1 MVAVITFLKDN
12 CIRKN
17 MSRGQPQT
25 RSQSVRRILERCQNS
40 RNSDDAIIID
50 DDTETADVVRID
62 NPNTYQGS
70 KNAKTTRLSYAP
82 GGVIYIDDE
91 EEDPINSSTT
101 VSNQFTET
109 FSSLSLSENSDGDSY
124 FMFVRNGNVCCDHT
138 GPSRNSH
145 AVDLDSENSMTQSTS
160 PKSNTDECDEFDCS
174 SSDCEIMEDHSGIIR
189 EQWEKAASRKKESC
203 QFASTDQAGAP
214 DSTFYTE
221 NPSHGPS
228 IHDADVANCFE
239 RMPSNYFEEMLAGSS
254 NCVEQDP
261 SVKIDST
268 YKNEDFHF
276 KATDNISVAQSYP
289 SSHIPNIKPGNWRE
303 SNDSNLEE
311 CPKTAHSMDDG
322 RSFLNNDVPPST
334 KYSFFP
340 CQNFGKTKFFDKEE
354 LSTRRSYTYFKW
366 DGKHVAENNDLCSD
380 KVEHKL
386 DEDSFGAEAKHEMV
400 VEREA
405 TDVKESKKRDF
416 EESLPFCTQQH
427 EEQPIKTQ
435 SSTFYGDMDYKI
447 TNKEDE
453 IFVTTDIRF
462 TSHELD
468 DMPHGI
474 ESLICDRERHKK
486 TDEYKR
492 AVEEEW
498 ASRQQQLQIQVVF
511 IIYSYWIFSY

>member
-1 MVAVITFLKDN
+1 
-12 CIRKN
+12 

-25 RSQSVRRILERCQNS
+25 RGQSVRTILERCQNR

-50 DDTETADVVRID
+50 DDTENADVVQID
-62 NPNTYQGS
+62 DANTYQGS

-91 EEDPINSSTT
+91 EEDPRNSSTDTT
-101 VSNQFTET
+101 VSNQFAET
-109 FSSLSLSENSDGDSY
+109 FCSLSLSENSDGDSY
-124 FMFVRNGNVCCDHT
+124 FMFVRNGNVCCDHS
-138 GPSRNSH
+138 GPSRNCH
-145 AVDLDSENSMTQSTS
+145 AVDLDLENSMTPSTS
-160 PKSNTDECDEFDCS
+160 PKSDTDECDEFDCS

-189 EQWEKAASRKKESC
+189 EQWEKAALRKKESC
-203 QFASTDQAGAP
+203 RFASTDQAVAP

-221 NPSHGPS
+221 NPSHGS
-228 IHDADVANCFE
+228 SLHDTNVANSFE
-239 RMPSNYFEEMLAGSS
+239 RMPSNYFEEVLAGSS

-261 SVKIDST
+261 SAKIDST

-276 KATDNISVAQSYP
+276 KPTDNISVAQSC
-289 SSHIPNIKPGNWRE
+289 SSSRIPFIKPGNWRDAD
-303 SNDSNLEE
+303 DSNLEE
-311 CPKTAHSMDDG
+311 CPKEAHSMDDG
-322 RSFLNNDVPPST
+322 LSFLNNDAPPST

-354 LSTRRSYTYFKW
+354 LSTRRSYRYFKW
-366 DGKHVAENNDLCSD
+366 DEKHVAENNDLCSD

-386 DEDSFGAEAKHEMV
+386 DEDSFGAGAKHDVV

-405 TDVKESKKRDF
+405 SDFKESKMRDF
-416 EESLPFCTQQH
+416 EESLPFCSQQH

-435 SSTFYGDMDYKI
+435 SSTFYGDIDYKM
-447 TNKEDE
+447 TNKEEE

-468 DMPHGI
+468 DMPRGI
-474 ESLICDRERHKK
+474 ESLIGDRERHKK

-498 ASRQQQLQIQVVF
+498 ASRQQQLHIQVVF
-511 IIYSYWIFSY
+511 IICSYWIFSY